1 MTELRQDP
9 FTRDWVAIAPGRE
22 ERPRQTPRPRS
33 ADGHPAQ
40 PAAAAGGC
48 PFCPGREEATPPEIW
63 RLPAL
68 AGTAGADWVIRVV
81 PNRYPVLD
89 PGDRPARH
97 HTTGPHTFADGIG
110 SHEVVIESPDHA
122 WDLADGDDTAVADIL
137 RAYRTRARVLREARP
152 GLVLPFRNHG
162 AAAGTSLPHPHSQIV
177 ATPIVPLRF
186 RHLFDVARAYYDETG
201 RCLYVDHTAA
211 ELADGRRVVAATDHV
226 AALAPYAA
234 RAPYETWIVPRH
246 HQASFADA
254 PDEILDQTAALL
266 RRTLAALR
274 DLLGDVP
281 YNYALISAPN
291 GEEATAYFA
300 WHLQI
305 VPRLTEPAGF
315 ELGTGFAVN
324 PVPPE
329 HAAARL
335 RHAMANPDAAA
346 SRTPTDLETRTAP

>member
-9 FTRDWVAIAPGRE
+9 FTHDWVAIAPGRE
-22 ERPRQTPRPRS
+22 ERPRRTPRPQS
-33 ADGHPAQ
+33 ADGRPAQ
-40 PAAAAGGC
+40 RAAADPAC
-48 PFCPGREEATPPEIW
+48 PFCPGREESTPPEIW
-63 RLPAL
+63 RLPAP
-68 AGTAGADWVIRVV
+68 AGTAEADWAIRVV

-97 HTTGPHTFADGIG
+97 HTSGLHTRADGTG
-110 SHEVVIESPDHA
+110 SHEVVIESPDHD

-137 RAYRTRARVLREARP
+137 RAYRTRTRVLREARP

-186 RHLFDVARAYYDETG
+186 RHLFDVARAYYDDTG
-201 RCLYVDHTAA
+201 RCLYVDHTVA
-211 ELADGRRVVAATDHV
+211 ELADGRRVLAATEHA

-234 RAPYETWIVPRH
+234 RAPYETWIVPQR

-254 PDEILDQTAALL
+254 PDKILEQTAALL

-315 ELGTGFAVN
+315 ELGTGIAVN

-335 RHAMANPDAAA
+335 RQAIAAL
-346 SRTPTDLETRTAP
+346 PAPALPVPPGPGCHR